1 MGLFD
6 RIKAGLQKTRQAV
19 ADGLGDVFIGEGDID
34 EDFYERLEETLI
46 RSDMGAEASER
57 IIDKLRDQV
66 PENHL
71 RRRKD
76 AKKFLIKD
84 ITGEMQNAPDAFDF
98 EKERSVVFVTGV
110 NGVGKT
116 TFCGKLAY
124 KLTREGKKVILA
136 AADTYR
142 AGAAEQLSLWAERAG
157 CDLVQGN
164 PGADP
169 SSVIYDAA
177 NAAMSRNADI
187 LICDTA
193 GRLEN
198 RRNLMEEL
206 KKMDRVI
213 DKVMPGVRRE
223 NLLVLDA
230 VTGQNAVSQAKG
242 FAGVTD
248 LTGIVLTKLDGTPK
262 GGIAVAIESEL
273 KVPVKYI
280 GTGEKK
286 EDLERFDAETFVKA
300 MFADDTSEEVSE
312 DDW

>member
-1 MGLFD
+1 MGFFD
-6 RIKAGLQKTRQAV
+6 KLKDSLKKTRQAV
-19 ADGLGDVFIGEGDID
+19 SDGLGDIFIGEGDID
-34 EDFYERLEETLI
+34 DDFYDRLEETLI

-66 PENHL
+66 PEEHL

-76 AKKFLIKD
+76 AKKFLIND
-84 ITGEMQNAPDAFDF
+84 IKEEMKTAPDAFDF
-98 EKERSVVFVTGV
+98 EKQRSVVFVTGV

-124 KLTREGKKVILA
+124 KLTQEGKKVLLA

-142 AGAAEQLSLWAERAG
+142 AGAAEQLSLWADRAG
-157 CDLVQGN
+157 CNIIQGN
-164 PGADP
+164 AGADP

-177 NAAMSRNADI
+177 SSANARDI
-187 LICDTA
+187 DVLICDTA

-213 DKVMPGVRRE
+213 DRIMPDVKRE

-242 FAGVTD
+242 FSEVTD

-273 KVPVKYI
+273 GIPVKYI
-280 GTGEKK
+280 GIGEQK
-286 EDLERFDAETFVKA
+286 EDLERFDADAFVDA
-300 MFADDTSEEVSE
+300 MFSDDTSEEASE